1 MIIIK
6 LIILKLY
13 DFKYNYCNV
22 CDIIDN
28 YYDNIIN
35 NINYKYITI
44 TMLQYYK
51 LIKVSLNITDMLLST
66 IKNEDDYEVDN
77 NMLLNNYQNYIVRLR
92 KVYNEMKNKNI
103 NIENEVKSILYNKTN
118 EKELLKTVMMNMIIK
133 VNLS

>member
-1 MIIIK
+1 M
-6 LIILKLY
+6 Y

-28 YYDNIIN
+28 YCDNIIN

-51 LIKVSLNITDMLLST
+51 LIKVSLNITDMLLSI
-66 IKNEDDYEVDN
+66 IKNEVDYEVDN
-77 NMLLNNYQNYIVRLR
+77 NMLLNNYQNYIIRLR
-92 KVYNEMKNKNI
+92 KVYNEMKNENI

-118 EKELLKTVMMNMIIK
+118 EKELLKKVMMNMIIK
-133 VNLS
+133 INLS